1 MLRLAPF
8 DTRGTSSDDKSASY
22 LCAVKKKKTKKKRI
36 IMTKQRAFVF
46 IKPHA
51 CVPKNDNNLLYKQKL
66 VETFTENGCEV
77 IKEGKISSS
86 VIEKRK
92 LIDAHYYAIAS
103 KATLLKPSELNVPED
118 VFQKTFGITWKEALE
133 KNLCFNALDACKELN
148 VDSAGLEKRS
158 RVAKRSVKF
167 GGGFYCAEMLKED
180 GTSIYVFNAFF
191 MSMRSQFVE
200 KGKQIKWFV
209 VEFDDE
215 TLKWEDFRAKVLGPT
230 DPKKAPETSLRGILF
245 KNWKKYGLVRKP
257 TTGENGVHASASPFE
272 ALAEIANWTGEPVDE
287 QAYGKLL
294 IQHGITK
301 ETLEMWGKDPQVNIR
316 NDGLKGS
323 LFDQVEDM
331 DSKEC
336 MKNLMQINKLNEP
349 APPPQPVVTKSSSS
363 KKKQNSAAPPTPKK
377 TTMGTDNG
385 DAKALIGVLVVV
397 GLTLLAGGN
406 KKAAKK
412 EDKNAK
418 ATNNKKNGKK

>member
-1 MLRLAPF
+1 MICIAR
-8 DTRGTSSDDKSASY
+8 
-22 LCAVKKKKTKKKRI
+22 
-36 IMTKQRAFVF
+36 KQRTGTNSD
-46 IKPHA
+46 IW
-51 CVPKNDNNLLYKQKL
+51 
-66 VETFTENGCEV
+66 
-77 IKEGKISSS
+77 
-86 VIEKRK
+86 
-92 LIDAHYYAIAS
+92 YA
-103 KATLLKPSELNVPED
+103 T
-118 VFQKTFGITWKEALE
+118 
-133 KNLCFNALDACKELN
+133 
-148 VDSAGLEKRS
+148 
-158 RVAKRSVKF
+158 
-167 GGGFYCAEMLKED
+167 
-180 GTSIYVFNAFF
+180 
-191 MSMRSQFVE
+191 
-200 KGKQIKWFV
+200 
-209 VEFDDE
+209 
-215 TLKWEDFRAKVLGPT
+215 
-230 DPKKAPETSLRGILF
+230 
-245 KNWKKYGLVRKP
+245 
-257 TTGENGVHASASPFE
+257 
-272 ALAEIANWTGEPVDE
+272 
-287 QAYGKLL
+287 

-363 KKKQNSAAPPTPKK
+363 KKKQNSDAPPTPKK
-377 TTMGTDNG
+377 TTTGTDNG

>member
-1 MLRLAPF
+1 MNLHHI
-8 DTRGTSSDDKSASY
+8 SS
-22 LCAVKKKKTKKKRI
+22 LKKKKKKRRIRI

-51 CVPKNDNNLLYKQKL
+51 CAPKNENNLLYKQKL
-66 VETFTENGCEV
+66 VETLKENGCEV
-77 IKEGKISSS
+77 IREGKIASS
-86 VIEKRK
+86 VVERKK

-103 KATLLKPSELNVPED
+103 KATLLKPTDLNVPED
-118 VFQKTFGITWKEALE
+118 VFQNAFGVTWKEALE

-158 RVAKRSVKF
+158 RLAKRSVKF

-180 GTSIYVFNAFF
+180 GSSPIYVFNAFF

-245 KNWKKYGLVRKP
+245 KNWKKYGLARKP

-377 TTMGTDNG
+377 AMTGTDKGN
-385 DAKALIGVLVVV
+385 AKALIGMLVVV

-406 KKAAKK
+406 KKAAAA
-412 EDKNAK
+412 DKNAK